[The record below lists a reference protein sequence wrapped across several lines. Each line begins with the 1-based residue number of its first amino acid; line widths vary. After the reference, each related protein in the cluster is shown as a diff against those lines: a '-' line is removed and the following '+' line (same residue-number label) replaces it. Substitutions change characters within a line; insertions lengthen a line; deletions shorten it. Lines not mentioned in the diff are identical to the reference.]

1 MSIAFP
7 ARDADFDAVSSI
19 PAAVQTA
26 LFEALSFVG
35 LLEDAAVVEALAASL
50 LRLSHECDLAL
61 AGTHDDTQGVSASFI
76 GGRSCLSACCVHE
89 LTQHLWQNERR
100 GSLANIKSL
109 CFTCAPG
116 CFRGSTLVS

>member
-1 MSIAFP
+1 M
-7 ARDADFDAVSSI
+7 SSI

-61 AGTHDDTQGVSASFI
+61 AGTHDDTSGRKRSSSVVGRVSA
-76 GGRSCLSACCVHE
+76 GCVHE
-89 LTQHLWQNERR
+89 LQQHLRAE
-100 GSLANIKSL
+100 
-109 CFTCAPG
+109 
-116 CFRGSTLVS
+116 

>member
-1 MSIAFP
+1 MSSAFP

-61 AGTHDDTQGVSASFI
+61 AGTHDDTS
-76 GGRSCLSACCVHE
+76 GRKRIIHRWSVVFKRL
-89 LTQHLWQNERR
+89 
-100 GSLANIKSL
+100 L
-109 CFTCAPG
+109 CA
-116 CFRGSTLVS
+116 